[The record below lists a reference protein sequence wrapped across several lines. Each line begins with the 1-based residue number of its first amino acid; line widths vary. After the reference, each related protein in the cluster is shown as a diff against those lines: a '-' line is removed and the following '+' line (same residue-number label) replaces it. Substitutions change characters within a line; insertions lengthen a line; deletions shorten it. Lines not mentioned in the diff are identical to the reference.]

1 MMIFVVVVV
10 GVEVIVVV
18 IIIIVIIP
26 PFFSAHLR
34 CSARAFDDHVFGVIS
49 RSSAARE
56 GSPIWKER
64 KTLCLVS
71 GQTFLCFL
79 SW

>member
-18 IIIIVIIP
+18 IIIIIVIP

-34 CSARAFDDHVFGVIS
+34 CGARAFDNHVFGVIS
-49 RSSAARE
+49 RSSAA
-56 GSPIWKER
+56 
-64 KTLCLVS
+64 
-71 GQTFLCFL
+71 
-79 SW
+79 

>member
-10 GVEVIVVV
+10 GVEVVIVVV
-18 IIIIVIIP
+18 IIIIIVIP

-49 RSSAARE
+49 RSSAA
-56 GSPIWKER
+56 
-64 KTLCLVS
+64 
-71 GQTFLCFL
+71 
-79 SW
+79 

>member
-1 MMIFVVVVV
+1 MMIVVFVV
-10 GVEVIVVV
+10 GVEVVIVIV

-49 RSSAARE
+49 RSSAA
-56 GSPIWKER
+56 
-64 KTLCLVS
+64 
-71 GQTFLCFL
+71 
-79 SW
+79 